1 MLVIKYCIKEAD
13 PMKKLLLIVSITL
26 LCGSAVSWAE
36 TLTVPSYSVANS
48 SEGIL
53 RPTRG
58 ISKSAVEQKFGTPQQ
73 KSSAIGEPPITK
85 WTYSDF
91 IVYFEYNHVIHS
103 VIPR

>member
-1 MLVIKYCIKEAD
+1 
-13 PMKKLLLIVSITL
+13 MKKLLLILSITL
-26 LCGSAVSWAE
+26 LCGSASSWAQI
-36 TLTVPSYSVANS
+36 LTVPSYAVSNS

-58 ISKSAVEQKFGTPQQ
+58 MSKSAVEQKFGTPDQ
-73 KSSAIGEPPITK
+73 KSAAIGDPPISK

>member
-1 MLVIKYCIKEAD
+1 
-13 PMKKLLLIVSITL
+13 MKKLILILSITL
-26 LCGSAVSWAE
+26 LCGSAASWSE
-36 TLTVPSYSVANS
+36 TLTVPSYAIPNS
-48 SEGIL
+48 SSGVL

-58 ISKSAVEQKFGTPQQ
+58 ISKTAVEQKFGSPQQ
-73 KSSAIGEPPITK
+73 KSSPVGDPPITK

>member
-1 MLVIKYCIKEAD
+1 
-13 PMKKLLLIVSITL
+13 MKKLLLILSITL
-26 LCGSAVSWAE
+26 LSVSAGSWAE
-36 TLTVPSYSVANS
+36 ILTVPSYVVPNS

-58 ISKSAVEQKFGTPQQ
+58 MSKSAVEQKFGTPKQ
-73 KSSAIGEPPITK
+73 KSTAVGEPPISK
-85 WTYSDF
+85 WTYPDF